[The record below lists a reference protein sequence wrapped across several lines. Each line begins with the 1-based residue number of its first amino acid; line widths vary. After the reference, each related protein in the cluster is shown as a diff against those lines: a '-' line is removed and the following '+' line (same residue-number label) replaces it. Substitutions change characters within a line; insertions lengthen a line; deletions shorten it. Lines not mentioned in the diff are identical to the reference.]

1 MVRQSRRPRA
11 DFPVPIL
18 SPESARPLVFHRRA
32 AQALKWTVAGANGSR
47 QMTDAEAIQIMRQH
61 IEGQACD

>member
-1 MVRQSRRPRA
+1 
-11 DFPVPIL
+11 
-18 SPESARPLVFHRRA
+18 
-32 AQALKWTVAGANGSR
+32 VAGANGSR